1 MRKAGDHMSTRLQWL
16 LVSLSIV
23 ALVSA
28 GRAQEE
34 QLPFSIT
41 ISAPLTV
48 KTGSKL
54 AITVKNISGS
64 PIDLGMTRS
73 VEFDFL
79 YSVRDSEGKKAP
91 ETPLHEA
98 IEGKEPHTSPHLVVW
113 PRWPY
118 LPTPLSPGQTLK
130 FDEDLAKLFDLKPG
144 TYTVQLSRPTGPG
157 SAHRLPQPDQPRPE
171 KTEPMVTSNTIKLT
185 VTP

>member
-1 MRKAGDHMSTRLQWL
+1 MRTRLQWL
-16 LVSLSIV
+16 LLSLSIV
-23 ALVSA
+23 AFVSA

-48 KTGSKL
+48 NTGSKLPL
-54 AITVKNISGS
+54 AITVKNIFAR

-79 YSVRDSEGKKAP
+79 YSVRDSEGNQAP

-98 IEGKEPHTSPHLVVW
+98 IEGKEPKTSPHLVVW
-113 PRWPY
+113 PRSPY

-130 FDEDLAKLFDLKPG
+130 FDEDLATLFDLKPG